1 MYSDRRRSRDVERMI
16 KICWYGPLRVISLA
30 LILTCAFFPAPLYAA
45 EDGSSEVHIDADS
58 VVYQENTGIATA
70 DGNVKVRSKT
80 LSSLPRMSNTTATTS
95 CGSFSDEREKVDLS
109 PVGQTDGKSS
119 DLQPR
124 DEKGVL
130 TDASGK
136 MEALYM
142 QGNDVRVMPME
153 DAVSSGSLSHGL
165 KEKDRRRG

>member
-80 LSSLPRMSNTTATTS
+80 LRLLPCMSNTTATTS
-95 CGSFSDEREKVDLS
+95 LWKLFPTKEERSIFLRS
-109 PVGQTDGKSS
+109 GQTDGKSS

-124 DEKGVL
+124 DEKG
-130 TDASGK
+130 S
-136 MEALYM
+136 
-142 QGNDVRVMPME
+142 P
-153 DAVSSGSLSHGL
+153 
-165 KEKDRRRG
+165 DRRFRQDGSPHMQETTCAHAHGGCRKVRGP